1 MNSGC
6 SLGTSYSLKN
16 VYHVLCLGRT
26 GDKIIM
32 TELLLQSFIS
42 NIQILLH
49 QLRNENVKQVTFSGL
64 TWDSTITT
72 EELRWHFSIKKKQN
86 NKRSGSELE
95 ETIYF

>member
-16 VYHVLCLGRT
+16 VYHVLCLGRI

-32 TELLLQSFIS
+32 TELLLQSLTS
-42 NIQILLH
+42 NIQILFH
-49 QLRNENVKQVTFSGL
+49 QLRNENGKQVSFSGL
-64 TWDSTITT
+64 IWDSTITT
-72 EELRWHFSIKKKQN
+72 EELRWHFSIKKQN
-86 NKRSGSELE
+86 NKRFGSELE